1 MKKSYIQPATITLV
15 LQHNSQI
22 MLELSS
28 NAGLGEGG
36 GGNGTGGSTPRVKE
50 YDVISDVN
58 VWDNEW

>member
-15 LQHNSQI
+15 LQHDSQI

-36 GGNGTGGSTPRVKE
+36 GGSEPPRVKE
-50 YDVISDVN
+50 YDDVISDVN